1 MISGKLLNL
10 LPLLK
15 DMIVARVNKIDFE
28 DDIFDNDI
36 MWQMNYQS
44 TKLLDLI
51 NALYQDYITDYIKK
65 NDIIRI
71 NLKNYTYEVI

>member
-1 MISGKLLNL
+1 MISGKILNL
-10 LPLLK
+10 IPLLK

-71 NLKNYTYEVI
+71 NLKNYTYEVM